1 VFHARFIPLRV
12 RFGEG
17 GDRARGMFTAVGG
30 SVPVVAR
37 HRGGDDALARRR
49 RTGAESSC
57 SSVSPS
63 SPSPFGVAGAVVVR
77 RGDATRA
84 SAHRRDPFDELFD
97 EVTRGMEE
105 SFDAATRGMGFGRAS
120 DYATPTPAARARARR
135 RSAERIENARRLA
148 PRDAYEREE
157 RGEQLLPGGGV
168 HRYYVSERVTTFD
181 GRRRVPEVVAYG
193 ASPASRFLSLALTVA
208 GLTAYA
214 ALGNKFA
221 KGFDATTFK
230 SDAKTRIVLAWPFLW
245 VSSAKFRSAFDAALD
260 ASSANRPTHHPSRD
274 DDTTNPSSSSSSSSS
289 SSTHDR

>member
-1 VFHARFIPLRV
+1 
-12 RFGEG
+12 
-17 GDRARGMFTAVGG
+17 
-30 SVPVVAR
+30 
-37 HRGGDDALARRR
+37 
-49 RTGAESSC
+49 
-57 SSVSPS
+57 
-63 SPSPFGVAGAVVVR
+63 
-77 RGDATRA
+77 
-84 SAHRRDPFDELFD
+84 
-97 EVTRGMEE
+97 MEE

-120 DYATPTPAARARARR
+120 DYATPSPAARARARR

-181 GRRRVPEVVAYG
+181 GRRRAVPEDVAYG

-230 SDAKTRIVLAWPFLW
+230 SDAKPRIVLAWPFLW

-260 ASSANRPTHHPSRD
+260 ASANHPTHPSRENDAAHDARD
-274 DDTTNPSSSSSSSSS
+274 DDTTNPSSSSSSYQ
-289 SSTHDR
+289 R

>member
-1 VFHARFIPLRV
+1 
-12 RFGEG
+12 
-17 GDRARGMFTAVGG
+17 M
-30 SVPVVAR
+30 SVPIVAR
-37 HRGGDDALARRR
+37 HRGGDDAFARRR

-57 SSVSPS
+57 SSVSS
-63 SPSPFGVAGAVVVR
+63 SSSSTSFGVAGAVVVR

-105 SFDAATRGMGFGRAS
+105 SFDAATRGLGFGRAS

-181 GRRRVPEVVAYG
+181 GRRRVPEEVAYG
-193 ASPASRFLSLALTVA
+193 ASPASHFLSLALTVA
-208 GLTAYA
+208 GFTAYA

-221 KGFDATTFK
+221 KGYDATTFK
-230 SDAKTRIVLAWPFLW
+230 PDAKTRFVLAWPFLW

-260 ASSANRPTHHPSRD
+260 ASSGRPTHPSPD
-274 DDTTNPSSSSSSSSS
+274 DDDHDARDAATDPSSSSSS
-289 SSTHDR
+289 TRER

>member
-1 VFHARFIPLRV
+1 M

-17 GDRARGMFTAVGG
+17 GDRARGMFTAVGV

-37 HRGGDDALARRR
+37 HRGGDDALRERRR

-57 SSVSPS
+57 SSVSPA
-63 SPSPFGVAGAVVVR
+63 SPSFGAVVVR
-77 RGDATRA
+77 RGNATRA

-181 GRRRVPEVVAYG
+181 GRRRVPEDVAYG

-208 GLTAYA
+208 ALTTYA

-260 ASSANRPTHHPSRD
+260 ASSANHPTHPSRD
-274 DDTTNPSSSSSSSSS
+274 DDTTNPSSSSSSSTS
-289 SSTHDR
+289 DR

>member
-1 VFHARFIPLRV
+1 
-12 RFGEG
+12 
-17 GDRARGMFTAVGG
+17 MFTAVGING
-30 SVPVVAR
+30 PVVAVVA
-37 HRGGDDALARRR
+37 RGGDDALRERRR
-49 RTGAESSC
+49 RTGAESS
-57 SSVSPS
+57 SSSFASAS
-63 SPSPFGVAGAVVVR
+63 SFGVAGTVVVR

-181 GRRRVPEVVAYG
+181 GRRRVPENVAYG
-193 ASPASRFLSLALTVA
+193 ASPASRFLSLTLTVA

-230 SDAKTRIVLAWPFLW
+230 SDAKPRIVLAWPFLW

-260 ASSANRPTHHPSRD
+260 ASANRPTHPSRENDGEAARD
-274 DDTTNPSSSSSSSSS
+274 DDATHQSSSNE
-289 SSTHDR
+289 R